1 MKMAIGAS
9 STNSQRQG
17 NCKKQ
22 FRQQIPQRAR
32 KRKLEK
38 QDGKWNDRERNPE
51 SAFAGQAPRSQ
62 LTKRPASARP
72 IMVDAIIDAVCST
85 ASCMASE
92 GWRGARTA
100 SYFQSLAQVFGHLV
114 NIHPALFPR
123 PGTR

>member
-17 NCKKQ
+17 NCKKRSSGSRFHNGREKENWRNKTANGMTASGIQ
-22 FRQQIPQRAR
+22 KVRSPG
-32 KRKLEK
+32 KR
-38 QDGKWNDRERNPE
+38 R
-51 SAFAGQAPRSQ
+51 RSQ

-92 GWRGARTA
+92 GLAWRAK
-100 SYFQSLAQVFGHLV
+100 SQ
-114 NIHPALFPR
+114 LFSRVWPR
-123 PGTR
+123 SSVTW